1 MSLVGVIGV
10 LLSLL
15 AFAWFSPIKSNAR
28 LALFLVMALL
38 HLAASY
44 IYFIYVQTTSADT
57 NLYYNDPYGFFANG
71 FGLSTMF
78 VVYLTQSMR
87 NLFGGTY
94 LDYFLLY
101 QAFGLWGLALLLR
114 TLDEIALALRT
125 RLPPLILLL
134 MFLPGMYFWTS
145 AIGKDPPLFLAAALA
160 MWSSLNISKR
170 WLWFGIAMAVM
181 VLFRA
186 HIAMLT
192 IAVFA
197 IALLSGRGVPT
208 AAKFLLGS
216 VAITGATLLF
226 GTLQTELGAD
236 LSSIGSITGFVEKQT
251 TAATTGGDA
260 TLANSLFLFKLFSLL
275 YRPLF
280 VDADG
285 LFGIIASAQNI
296 VMIAIT
302 FFLIRN
308 IRLWAE
314 LFRNSLAIR
323 FATLHFIAVYLLL
336 ALAYYNVGLGLRQ
349 REMATPAFLVVF
361 GAVWMVAM
369 LRQSAIS
376 NQLPPLSIMA
386 NSNRLVAGRA

>member
-1 MSLVGVIGV
+1 MSFVGFIGV
-10 LLSLL
+10 LLTLL

-38 HLAASY
+38 HLATAY
-44 IYFIYVQTTSADT
+44 IYFVYVQTNDADT
-57 NLYYNDPYGFFANG
+57 SLYYYDAYGFYARG
-71 FGLSTMF
+71 FGLSTTF

-87 NLFGGTY
+87 NVFGGTY

-101 QAFGLWGLALLLR
+101 QVLGLWGLALLMR
-114 TLDEIALALRT
+114 TLDEISLTLQT
-125 RLPPLILLL
+125 PLPPLVFLL

-145 AIGKDPPLFLAAALA
+145 AIGKDAPLFFAAALA
-160 MWSSLNISKR
+160 IWSSLNISKR
-170 WLWFGIAMAVM
+170 WMWFGVAVVVM
-181 VLFRA
+181 VLFRP

-192 IAVFA
+192 IIVFA
-197 IALLSGRGVPT
+197 LALLAGRGVPT
-208 AAKFLLGS
+208 AAKLLLGS
-216 VAITGATLLF
+216 VAIVAAYFLF
-226 GTLQTELGAD
+226 GTLETELGTD
-236 LSSIGSITGFVEKQT
+236 LSSIGSVTGFVEKQT

-260 TLANSLFLFKLFSLL
+260 TLANAPFLFKVFSLL

-285 LFGIIASAQNI
+285 FFGLVASLQNV

-302 FFLIRN
+302 FLLIRN
-308 IRLWAE
+308 FRLWAE

-349 REMATPAFLVVF
+349 REMGTPALLVVF
-361 GAVWMVAM
+361 GAVWMVAR
-369 LRQSAIS
+369 LRRRAKL
-376 NQLPPLSIMA
+376 NQMTPFALMA
-386 NSNRLVAGRA
+386 HSNRFTAGPA